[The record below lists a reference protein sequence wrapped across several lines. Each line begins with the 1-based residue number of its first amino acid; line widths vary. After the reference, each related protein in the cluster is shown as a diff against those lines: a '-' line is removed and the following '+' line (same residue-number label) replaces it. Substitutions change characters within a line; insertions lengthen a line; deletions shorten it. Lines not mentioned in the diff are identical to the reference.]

1 MSNQLNIEVACELL
15 HLTRRQLMRR
25 IDKGE
30 LPRPMKAGRDYKI
43 TIGWIEAALK
53 KREMEL
59 LTEATVERLRRQS
72 AQMLE
77 RVEKATIEEQS

>member
-25 IDKGE
+25 IDKGD

-43 TIGWIEAALK
+43 TIEWIESALK
-53 KREMEL
+53 RREIEL
-59 LTEATVERLRRQS
+59 LTEATVDRLRRQS
-72 AQMLE
+72 AEMLE
-77 RVEKATIEEQS
+77 RVEKAATEEQN